1 MASQWHSLVSQK
13 IFLARTLLGQLDRDH
28 SAAEQESLIQGSIE
42 LALRARQ
49 LLLVM
54 ITRMYQD
61 KHNRPVTLQELREL
75 LGDDIPET
83 SELVQLSEQTD
94 SWWNHLQQLGRY
106 QDNPPVA
113 RKTVSDENVIAVAVD
128 TGPDRS
134 RQAIEQ
140 TLLATKHFIDTLEER
155 HSEW

>member
-1 MASQWHSLVSQK
+1 M
-13 IFLARTLLGQLDRDH
+13 
-28 SAAEQESLIQGSIE
+28 
-42 LALRARQ
+42 
-49 LLLVM
+49 
-54 ITRMYQD
+54 
-61 KHNRPVTLQELREL
+61 
-75 LGDDIPET
+75 
-83 SELVQLSEQTD
+83 QLSEQTD